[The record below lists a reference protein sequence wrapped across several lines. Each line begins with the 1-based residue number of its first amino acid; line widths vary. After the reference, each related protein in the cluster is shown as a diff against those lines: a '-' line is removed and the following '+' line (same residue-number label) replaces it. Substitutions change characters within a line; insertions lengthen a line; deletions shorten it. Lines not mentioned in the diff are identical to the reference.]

1 MADGRSARCRYIRQY
16 AFLSCQSEMPFLSVR
31 HRASGARRWI
41 VAACFLT
48 LIFWYRASFGRI
60 LTVYC
65 DRDHKSPP
73 AFKLLQFDSG
83 SFYLYFFLFFTLS
96 VCHLCFN
103 RNVLEISRNSTRFS
117 NLAISRIV
125 TVKRTWQVILCSES
139 IGRSRPSNGYPH
151 YSNRFIIVS
160 LTFFHSVYHKD
171 GPQIT
176 KLQYLPLIASL
187 QRPINS
193 QQRIFDAYPLC

>member
-1 MADGRSARCRYIRQY
+1 MPIYQAIRVSVVPKWNAISIRQ
-16 AFLSCQSEMPFLSVR
+16 ASSQ
-31 HRASGARRWI
+31 HRARRWI

-48 LIFWYRASFGRI
+48 LIFWYRAAFGRI

-65 DRDHKSPP
+65 DRDHKSPA

-83 SFYLYFFLFFTLS
+83 SFYLYIFLFFTLS

-103 RNVLEISRNSTRFS
+103 RSRRNVLEISYNSIRFS
-117 NLAISRIV
+117 NLVVSRIV
-125 TVKRTWQVILCSES
+125 TIERMWQVILCSES

-151 YSNRFIIVS
+151 CSNRFIIVS
-160 LTFFHSVYHKD
+160 LTFAPSCD

-176 KLQYLPLIASL
+176 KLQYLPPIASL

-193 QQRIFDAYPLC
+193 QERTFDVYPLC